1 MSAKKQKIGVGVI
14 GFGTVGTGVV
24 KILTDRADEIRR
36 RLGVPLELIKIADL
50 DIKRDRGVAV
60 KPGVLTAKA
69 DEVIDHP
76 DVDVVAELVGGYEPA
91 RTLILKAIEK
101 GKSVVT
107 ANKALLAVHGE
118 EIYRAAQ
125 KAGVDLGFEASVGGG
140 IPIIRALKEGLAAN
154 KILSIYGII
163 NGTANY
169 ILSKMTEERR
179 PFAEVLAEAQA
190 HGYAEADP
198 RFDIEGIDSSHKL
211 AILVTLAFGTPVEIK
226 SIYTEGITGI
236 TPTDI
241 EYAKEFGYR
250 IKLLAIAKASEGGH
264 PALPGAAAGSGGI
277 GGATAPHGPPDTINS
292 TIEVRVHPTMVP
304 EEYLIATVNGVY
316 NAIYIVGD
324 AVGNTL
330 FYGQGAGA
338 MPTGSAVV
346 SDLMEAA
353 RNRLHNS
360 VGCVPPT
367 GFDPDQRHNLKIKPM
382 EEIRSHYYLRFMAL
396 DKPGVLSRISGV
408 LGKYNI
414 SISSMIQKGRK
425 IGAAVPVVMMTHK
438 AVERDV
444 QQALAEIGRF
454 PDVTE
459 KTMLIRVEGEED

>member
-1 MSAKKQKIGVGVI
+1 MTSQKKQKIGVGLI

-24 KILTDRADEIRR
+24 RILADRADAIRR
-36 RLGVPLELIKIADL
+36 RLGVSLELVKIADL
-50 DIKRDRGVAV
+50 DLKRDRGVAV
-60 KPGVLTAKA
+60 RPEVLTPRAE
-69 DEVIDHP
+69 EVIGHP
-76 DVDVVAELVGGYEPA
+76 EVDIVVELIGGYEPA

-118 EIYRAAQ
+118 ELYRAAQ

-140 IPIIRALKEGLAAN
+140 IPIIRTMKEGLAAN

-169 ILSKMTEERR
+169 ILSRMTEERR
-179 PFAEVLAEAQA
+179 PFAEILAEAQA
-190 HGYAEADP
+190 RGYAEADP
-198 RFDIEGIDSSHKL
+198 RFDVEGIDSSHKL
-211 AILVTLAFGTPVEIK
+211 AILVTLAFGTPVELQ

-250 IKLLAIAKASEGGH
+250 IKLLAIAKAG
-264 PALPGAAAGSGGI
+264 
-277 GGATAPHGPPDTINS
+277 DNQ
-292 TIEVRVHPTMVP
+292 IEVRVHPTMIP
-304 EEYLIATVNGVY
+304 EGYLMATVNGVY

-346 SDLMEAA
+346 SDLMEAG
-353 RNRLHNS
+353 RNLLHHS
-360 VGCVPPT
+360 VGGVPPT
-367 GFDPDQRHNLKIKPM
+367 GFDPDRREFLKIKPI
-382 EEIRSHYYLRFMAL
+382 EEIRSFYYLRFMAL

-425 IGAAVPVVMMTHK
+425 IGGAVPVVMMTHK
-438 AVERDV
+438 ALERDV
-444 QQALAEIGRF
+444 RQALIEIDRL
-454 PDVTE
+454 PDVSE
-459 KTMLIRVEGEED
+459 KTVLIRVEGEEES

>member
-1 MSAKKQKIGVGVI
+1 MSPKKQKIGVGLI

-24 KILTDRADEIRR
+24 RILTDRAGEIFR
-36 RLGVPLELIKIADL
+36 RLGVPLELVRIADL
-50 DIKRDRGVAV
+50 DIKRDRGIALP
-60 KPGVLTAKA
+60 PGVLTDRA
-69 DEVIDHP
+69 ESLIDDP
-76 DVDVVAELVGGYEPA
+76 AVDIVVELIGGYDPA
-91 RTLILKAIEK
+91 RRFILRAMEK

-118 EIYRAAQ
+118 ELYAAAQ
-125 KAGVDLGFEASVGGG
+125 TAGVDLGFEASVGGG
-140 IPIIRALKEGLAAN
+140 IPIIRAMKEGLAAN
-154 KILSIYGII
+154 RILSIYGII

-179 PFAEVLAEAQA
+179 PFAEVLAEAQKR
-190 HGYAEADP
+190 GYAEADP
-198 RFDIEGIDSSHKL
+198 RFDIEGIDSAHKL
-211 AILVTLAFGTPVEIK
+211 AILVTLAFGTPVEMK

-250 IKLLAIAKASEGGH
+250 IKLLAIAKAGEDGQ
-264 PALPGAAAGSGGI
+264 A
-277 GGATAPHGPPDTINS
+277 
-292 TIEVRVHPTMVP
+292 IEVRVHPTMIP
-304 EEYLIATVNGVY
+304 EDYLIATVNGVY
-316 NAIYIVGD
+316 NAIYISGD

-330 FYGQGAGA
+330 FYGQGAGS

-353 RNRLHNS
+353 RNILYDS

-367 GFDPDQRHNLKIKPM
+367 GFDPGSRPALAIKPM
-382 EEIRSHYYLRFMAL
+382 EAIRSNYFIRFSAL

-408 LGKYNI
+408 LGKFNI

-425 IGAAVPVVMMTHK
+425 ADEAVPVVMMTHR
-438 AVERDV
+438 ALERDV
-444 QQALAEIGRF
+444 QQALAEIGRMS
-454 PDVTE
+454 DVTG
-459 KTMLIRVEGEED
+459 KTVLIRVEGEDE

>member
-1 MSAKKQKIGVGVI
+1 MSAKKQKIGVGII

-24 KILTDRADEIRR
+24 KILTNRAEEIRR
-36 RLGVPLELIKIADL
+36 RLGVPLDLVRIADL
-50 DIKRDRGVAV
+50 DLKRDRGVAV
-60 KPGVLTAKA
+60 KPGVLISKA
-69 DEVIDHP
+69 DEVINDP
-76 DVDVVAELVGGYEPA
+76 EVDIVVELVGGYEPA
-91 RTLILKAIEK
+91 RTLILKAIAK
-101 GKSVVT
+101 GKCVVT

-118 EIYRAAQ
+118 ELYRAAQ

-140 IPIIRALKEGLAAN
+140 IPIIRAIKEGLAAN
-154 KILSIYGII
+154 RILSIYGII

-179 PFAEVLAEAQA
+179 PFAEVLSEAQR

-198 RFDIEGIDSSHKL
+198 RFDVEGIDSAHKL

-226 SIYTEGITGI
+226 AIYTEGITGV

-250 IKLLAIAKASEGGH
+250 IKLLAIAKADNG
-264 PALPGAAAGSGGI
+264 
-277 GGATAPHGPPDTINS
+277 

-304 EEYLIATVNGVY
+304 EDYLIATVNGIY

-346 SDLMEAA
+346 SDLMEAG
-353 RNRLHNS
+353 RNLLHDS

-367 GFDPDQRHNLKIKPM
+367 GFDPDRRELLRIKPM
-382 EEIRSHYYLRFMAL
+382 EEIRSFYYLRFMAL
-396 DKPGVLSRISGV
+396 DKPGALSRISGV

-425 IGAAVPVVMMTHK
+425 VDEAVPVVMMTHK
-438 AVERDV
+438 AIERDV
-444 QQALAEIGRF
+444 QQALAEINRF
-454 PDVTE
+454 PDVSE
-459 KTMLIRVEGEED
+459 KTVLIRVEGEEEA